1 MTELQPNLTATAV
14 DYDPFAEESIAVA
27 VPTTDAQREVW
38 LACQLGPEAS
48 LAYNE
53 SISLVIRGRLDAEV
67 MQRALQL
74 LADRHES
81 LRATLS
87 PDGLSLLVAPAGRL
101 DAEEIDLSTL
111 APGARAEAL
120 AAIRRGA
127 VTQVFDL
134 VRGPLVRAQL
144 VRLEA
149 GSHELVLTTHH
160 VICDG
165 WSFGVISRDL
175 MAIYRALASGADDAG
190 LPPAD
195 RFSEYAVTDVALQ
208 QAAEA
213 DEKYWLSV
221 YDGSVPVLDLPVDR
235 PRGKQRQ
242 FTSRRED
249 LRIEPVVVEA
259 LRKAAAARGVSLFAA
274 MFGLYAGLMER
285 LSGESD
291 LVVGVPAAGQA
302 SRGMQGLVGH
312 CVNLLPV
319 RVGIDPKA
327 PAAAM
332 LDHARERVL
341 DAYEHQACTYGRL
354 LSKLQLARDASR
366 LPLVSVQFNLD
377 SEIDPKDLSV
387 AGLEVSLRS
396 NPREYENFDLF
407 VNATQAGGAI
417 VLECQYNAALF
428 EAATVRHWLQVLA
441 AAAERYAADPGQPA
455 AALYRAT
462 DADLGAYASFNATEL
477 AVPQGLRAEQLVNAQ
492 VERTPEATAVESGSA
507 RLSYRDL
514 HETSN
519 AVAAELVEQGV
530 RPGDLV
536 GLSCGRNEHLVV
548 GLLGILK
555 AGAGYVPLD
564 PGFPADRL
572 AYMRRDAGLQ
582 RVVADASTDGS
593 AATAGVAI
601 VRADSG
607 RRAGR
612 PPVVAAD
619 ASGAGYV
626 LYTSGSTG
634 QPKGVVVPQH
644 ALVNFLYAMLEAPGL
659 ASDDR
664 LVAVTTAS
672 FDIAILEML
681 LPLIVGATVIIADR
695 DTVKD
700 PMALRALLEGSNAT
714 VMQAT
719 PSGWR
724 IVIESGWAGRP
735 DFKALI
741 GGEPL
746 PRDLAESLL
755 ARSAELW
762 NGYGPTETTV
772 YSSNWKVPRHPEF
785 ITIGR
790 PVANTVIDVLDDQ
803 LRLCPVGVPG
813 EICIGGAG
821 VADGYM
827 NRPDLTAEKF
837 VADPRRPG
845 QRLYRTGDRG
855 RLRSDGLLEHLGRM
869 DFQVKVRGY
878 RIELGDVEAN
888 LASSGMLSRCVVVVR
903 EDRVGDPRLVAYC
916 VLSDAGVEH
925 GVARDQ
931 LREHARTRLP
941 PYMVPQHIEFLD
953 AIPLLPNGKVNRK
966 VLPRPGGAEA
976 EGAARIL
983 VEPSSDVERI
993 VHAAMRAVLSV
1004 PELSMDDDF
1013 FLMGGHSL
1021 LASRLLVRLNRELG
1035 LAVPLRMVFE
1045 HPTAA
1050 GLARELESTRSAG
1063 TLRARAEIRSDG
1075 ATAGPLTVMQER
1087 IRFMEA
1093 MHPGRVVY
1101 NTPSAHRLK
1110 GEFDAAAFTAAF
1122 RAMVQRQPTLR
1133 TVIASDGPDHRQ
1145 TVLDSVPVDLGL
1157 EDLSGL
1163 PADAR
1168 EDELM
1173 RRLHEVIDRPIPID
1187 VAPLFRARLY
1197 RLAPE
1202 EHVFLFMPHH
1212 IVWDGWSFDLLYE
1225 EISELYAAQLQR
1237 RPAVLPVLPVSYVDY
1252 ARWHGEW
1259 MQGEECESQ
1268 VGYWRRR
1275 YEDLGRPEAIP
1286 TDHPRTAGMTGRGAV
1301 EWIHVDRALTE
1312 RLRKVALDSGAT
1324 LNMLVLAVYSAM
1336 LTEVLDRPEMV
1347 LGIPVRGRLA
1357 GEVENVMGFFNNLLP
1372 MPIRVERDRPFA
1384 DWVRMVKSVLLE
1396 AFANQDVPFERLM
1409 QDPGVARHAGAAG
1422 LYQSLFSFQDARER
1436 RREWGPL
1443 SHSSVLV
1450 MQKGATEDLGL
1461 WLIEVPGGLEGGINY
1476 NLDLFEPATVER
1488 IRRRLLALLER
1499 AAANPSAT
1507 VSDLLA
1513 APGEERDAVV
1523 EWARAARRDVAA
1535 ASAAA
1540 GAAGPAGAATM
1551 VTALDE
1557 RTRPLAAIW
1566 ATLLGIETDQV
1577 RADDNFFDLGGN
1589 SLLVMQAVSRME
1601 RDLGLVVD
1609 PRRYVYETL
1618 EQLIRAST
1626 AAATVSVSAPTS
1638 GREMRRTRY
1647 GWLRGWFGR
1656 DQPDS

>member
-1 MTELQPNLTATAV
+1 MTDARHDPRATVV
-14 DYDPFAEESIAVA
+14 DYDPFADASIELA

-38 LACQLGPEAS
+38 LACQFGPEAS

-53 SISLVIRGRLDAEV
+53 SISLQIRGRLDAAA
-67 MQRALQL
+67 MQQALQQL
-74 LADRHES
+74 SDRHES

-87 PDGLSLLVAPAGRL
+87 PDGLSLLVAPNGRL
-101 DAEEIDLSTL
+101 YADEVDLSSQ
-111 APGARAEAL
+111 APEARAQAL
-120 AAIRRGA
+120 AAIRRDA
-127 VTQVFDL
+127 VTRVFDL
-134 VRGPLVRAQL
+134 VNGPLVRAQL

-149 GSHELVLTTHH
+149 ESHELVFTAHH

-175 MAIYRALASGADDAG
+175 MAIYRALAEGNDDAG

-249 LRIEPVVVEA
+249 LRIEPAVVEG

-302 SRGMQGLVGH
+302 TRGMQGLVGH

-327 PAAAM
+327 PAEAM
-332 LDHARERVL
+332 LGGARGRVL
-341 DAYEHQACTYGRL
+341 DAYDHQACTYGRL

-377 SEIDPKDLSV
+377 TEIDPKDLSV

-441 AAAERYAADPGQPA
+441 AAAERYAADPTQPA
-455 AALYRAT
+455 AALYRAA
-462 DADLGAYASFNATEL
+462 DADLSAYEAFNRTAL
-477 AVPQGLRAEQLVNAQ
+477 DVPQRVRAEQLVIAQ
-492 VERTPEATAVESGSA
+492 VGRTPDASAVEAGDA
-507 RLSYRDL
+507 RLDYREL
-514 HETSN
+514 HERSN

-536 GLSCGRNEHLVV
+536 GLACGRNEHLVV

-564 PGFPADRL
+564 PGFPAERL

-582 RVVADASTDGS
+582 RVVADASTEGS
-593 AATAGVAI
+593 AATTDVAI

-607 RRAGR
+607 LRS
-612 PPVVAAD
+612 AD
-619 ASGAGYV
+619 VPDVGADTLGAGYV

-644 ALVNFLYAMLEAPGL
+644 ALVNFLFAMLEAPGL
-659 ASDDR
+659 ASSDR

-700 PMALRALLEGSNAT
+700 PMALRALLERSNAT

-755 ARSAELW
+755 ARTAELW

-772 YSSNWKVPRHPEF
+772 YSSNWRVPRHTEF

-888 LASSGMLSRCVVVVR
+888 LAASEELARCVVVVR

-916 VLSDAGVEH
+916 VLADAGAEH
-925 GVARDQ
+925 GAARDR
-931 LREHARTRLP
+931 LREHARRRLP
-941 PYMVPQHIEFLD
+941 PYMVPQHFEFLD

-966 VLPRPGGAEA
+966 ALPRPGGVAEA
-976 EGAARIL
+976 EARVL
-983 VEPSSDVERI
+983 VEPSTDVERI

-1004 PELSMDDDF
+1004 PELGMDDDF

-1075 ATAGPLTVMQER
+1075 AKAGPLTVMQER

-1110 GEFDAAAFTAAF
+1110 GDFDVDAFRAAFK
-1122 RAMVQRQPTLR
+1122 AMVQRQPTLR
-1133 TVIASDGPDHRQ
+1133 TVITSEGPDHRQ
-1145 TVLDSVPVDLGL
+1145 TVLDTVPVNLGL

-1168 EDELM
+1168 EHELM

-1187 VAPLFRARLY
+1187 EAPLFRARLY

-1202 EHVFLFMPHH
+1202 DHVFLFMPHH

-1225 EISELYAAQLQR
+1225 EISELYAAELQR
-1237 RPAVLPVLPVSYVDY
+1237 RPAVLPVLPVTYVDY
-1252 ARWHGEW
+1252 ARWHGAW

-1268 VGYWRRR
+1268 VGYWRCR

-1301 EWIHVDRALTE
+1301 EWIHVDRVLTE
-1312 RLRKVALDSGAT
+1312 RLRKVALDCGAT
-1324 LNMLVLAVYSAM
+1324 LNMLLLAVYSAM

-1347 LGIPVRGRLA
+1347 LGIPVRGRLV

-1384 DWVRMVKSVLLE
+1384 DWVRVVKSALLE

-1461 WLIEVPGGLEGGINY
+1461 WLMEVPGGLEGGVNY

-1488 IRRRLLALLER
+1488 IRRRLLGLLDR
-1499 AAANPSAT
+1499 AAANPAAT
-1507 VSDLLA
+1507 VSELLA
-1513 APGEERDAVV
+1513 ALGDERQAVV

-1535 ASAAA
+1535 AVAAA
-1540 GAAGPAGAATM
+1540 NLADPAGTLATL
-1551 VTALDE
+1551 TALDE
-1557 RTRPLAAIW
+1557 RTRPLAVIW
-1566 ATLLGIETDQV
+1566 ATLLGIEANQV

-1601 RDLGLVVD
+1601 RELGLVVD

-1626 AAATVSVSAPTS
+1626 ISATVSVSAPKTV
-1638 GREMRRTRY
+1638 REMRRNRS
-1647 GWLRGWFGR
+1647 GWLRGWIGR
-1656 DQPDS
+1656 DQRDS